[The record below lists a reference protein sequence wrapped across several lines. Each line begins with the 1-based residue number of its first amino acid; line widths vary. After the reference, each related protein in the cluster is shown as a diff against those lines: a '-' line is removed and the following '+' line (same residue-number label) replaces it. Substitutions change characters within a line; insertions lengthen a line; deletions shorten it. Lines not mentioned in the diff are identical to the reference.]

1 MLNNNKGF
9 TLAELL
15 VVLGIITLITIMV
28 FPAIS
33 KMWSNNEKKKL
44 ESYQKMTAEFAE
56 ADRQRGTVSLCDL
69 GGSLDLE
76 EVKKDCVGYVIENNG
91 VYKAY
96 INCERYEYKTDY
108 GSGDNYDAKMPGIS
122 INKCN

>member
-1 MLNNNKGF
+1 MKNNKGF

-69 GGSLDLE
+69 GKSVDLE
-76 EVKKDCVGYVIENNG
+76 EVKKDCIGYVIENSG

-96 INCERYEYKTDY
+96 LYCERYDYKTKYDEQDDY
-108 GSGDNYDAKMPGIS
+108 DKKMPS
-122 INKCN
+122 IAIGKCN